1 MAIVIDEYGGT
12 EGLVTLQDI
21 LEEVFGEFRDDVENS
36 SIAFQRIDDKNYVF
50 EAKTTLSDIAKIVP
64 LEESYLLELGG
75 GADTLGG
82 LVLEELGEIPQRGDE
97 VIKEAFKLRI
107 LSLDR
112 YRIKR
117 VHLTLFD

>member
-1 MAIVIDEYGGT
+1 M
-12 EGLVTLQDI
+12 
-21 LEEVFGEFRDDVENS
+21 ENS

-50 EAKTTLSDIAKIVP
+50 EAKTSLSDLAKIVA
-64 LEESYLLELGG
+64 LEESYLLELAG

-97 VIKEAFKLRI
+97 VIKETFKLRI

-117 VHLTLFD
+117 VHLTLLDS